1 MLTLTV
7 VMMADLRE
15 VLGEVVVAD
24 LATRVEVLKEGA
36 RAP

>member
-7 VMMADLRE
+7 VMMADLSE
-15 VLGEVVVAD
+15 VLAEVVVAD
-24 LATRVEVLKEGA
+24 LASRVEVLNEGD

>member
-7 VMMADLRE
+7 VMMDDLRE
-15 VLGEVVVAD
+15 DLAEVVVAD
-24 LATRVEVLKEGA
+24 LGTRVEVLKEGA